1 MPGTHDIT
9 VFFPRSKGLVTV
21 PELLALET
29 ETLRPGWCWLVGRE
43 FRARFGVSACAPR
56 RLQRGAPAPGAALG
70 APARRWLGAGL
81 SSSCPSHISR
91 CFRQQPW
98 SSFRFRSFGPP
109 FLQLLFP
116 PTGQTSQREGP
127 RGYSQM
133 PHKMPPFT
141 SSNMTCFQYQDF
153 IGSPLDVLE
162 AQGSRSKGWVRAHE
176 GECASRC
183 EGVFSLFLLTWFTL
197 C

>member
-1 MPGTHDIT
+1 MLVGGKRIQSTFRCFSLCTQAGFREELQLPG
-9 VFFPRSKGLVTV
+9 R
-21 PELLALET
+21 LLAPL
-29 ETLRPGWCWLVGRE
+29 PGGGL
-43 FRARFGVSACAPR
+43 
-56 RLQRGAPAPGAALG
+56 APGCL
-70 APARRWLGAGL
+70 PHARSR
-81 SSSCPSHISR
+81 ISR

-127 RGYSQM
+127 QGYSQI

-141 SSNMTCFQYQDF
+141 SNNTTCFQYQDF

-162 AQGSRSKGWVRAHE
+162 ARGSSSKGWVRAHE

-183 EGVFSLFLLTWFTL
+183 EGVFSLFLLTCFML
-197 C
+197 Y